1 MPTTPNPNSSND
13 PNAFT
18 AADKPPTHEETLSSL
33 HGATPD
39 DDTAGEDETHFH
51 GKALH
56 ELDGLTDDEVLALD
70 GFGPATLKQVKAARR
85 KRDNAK

>member
-1 MPTTPNPNSSND
+1 MPENKD

-18 AADKPPTHEETLSSL
+18 AADNPPTHEEALAAI
-33 HGATPD
+33 HGATPTD

-51 GKALH
+51 GKALS
-56 ELDGLTDDEVLALD
+56 ELDGLSDEQVLALD

-85 KRDNAK
+85 KRDRSK